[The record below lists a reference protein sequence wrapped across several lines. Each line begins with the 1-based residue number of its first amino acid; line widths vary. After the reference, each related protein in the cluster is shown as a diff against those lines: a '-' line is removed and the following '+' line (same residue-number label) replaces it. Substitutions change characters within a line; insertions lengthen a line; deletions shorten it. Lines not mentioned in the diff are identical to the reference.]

1 MKRTLLLICTLFCAN
16 VLIAQEQLA
25 TLKHNGNISVYYG
38 ANAFVQ
44 AHNAASNGDTI
55 NLSDG
60 NFNSVTVRKSLVV
73 RGSGANADTARQSDG
88 TRFNNEFFVYL
99 TEDTSYFEAEGIAF
113 RSNLRLGDD
122 SRLDNYTPYS
132 QDKGRFKLTKCIVES
147 LETYHKELFVSNS
160 IILNLF
166 YMKNK
171 VENPARFYNC
181 ILKGTPKNS
190 YCDNCIIR
198 DRDCTQNANPF
209 NFNNCIII
217 KENSNP
223 TLTNFGFANAYNSII
238 CGFTT
243 SFGTNNTFMNA
254 TDVFETWNGIFPDN
268 GAYPTVNLSNF
279 SAWAFNLDTFKLKEN
294 VANTILGG
302 DGTQVGIFGGTAPF
316 DYTPYYNVIKRL
328 NVSQR
333 TNAEG
338 MLGIEVELMD

>member
-16 VLIAQEQLA
+16 VLFAQEQLA

-38 ANAFVQ
+38 ANAFVE

-60 NFNSVTVRKSLVV
+60 NFNSVTVIKSLVV

-88 TRFNNEFFVYL
+88 TRFNNAFKVQPSA
-99 TEDTSYFEAEGIAF
+99 DTSYFEAEGIAF
-113 RSNLRLGDD
+113 RGTFSIGDGT
-122 SRLDNYTPYS
+122 SSFNR
-132 QDKGRFKLTKCIVES
+132 DKGRFKFTKCIIQS
-147 LETYHKELFVSNS
+147 LNTYHKELFVSNS
-160 IILNLF
+160 IITSAQMN
-166 YMKNK
+166 NTA
-171 VENPARFYNC
+171 ENPARFYNC
-181 ILKGTPKNS
+181 ILNTTPKNS
-190 YCDNCIIR
+190 YCDNCIIS
-198 DRDCTQNANPF
+198 TSSHIESSNPF
-209 NFNNCIII
+209 NFNNCVIIR
-217 KENSNP
+217 NNTTQTDFS
-223 TLTNFGFANAYNSII
+223 FANAYNSII

-243 SFGTNNTFMNA
+243 SFGTNNTFMNV
-254 TDVFETWNGIFPDN
+254 TDVFETWNGTFYSIGN
-268 GAYPTVNLSNF
+268 NNF
-279 SAWAFNLDTFKLKEN
+279 ATWAFNLDTFKLKEN
-294 VANTILGG
+294 VANTILGN

>member
-16 VLIAQEQLA
+16 VLMAQEQLA

-38 ANAFVQ
+38 ANAFVE

-99 TEDTSYFEAEGIAF
+99 TENTSYFEAEGIAF
-113 RSNLRLGDD
+113 RDELKLGDIV
-122 SRLDNYTPYS
+122 RLDSYTPYS
-132 QDKGRFKLTKCIVES
+132 QDKGRFKLTKCIVNE

-160 IILNLF
+160 IIFSLS
-166 YMKNK
+166 MGNK

-198 DRDCTQNANPF
+198 DKDCTQNANPF

-217 KENSNP
+217 KDNSNP

-243 SFGTNNTFMNA
+243 SFGTNNTFMNV
-254 TDVFETWNGIFPDN
+254 TDVFETWNGIFPS
-268 GAYPTVNLSNF
+268 YVSSNNF
-279 SAWAFNLDTFKLKEN
+279 ANWAFNLDTFKLKEN
-294 VANTILGG
+294 VANTILGN

-338 MLGIEVELMD
+338 MLGIEVVLMD

>member
-16 VLIAQEQLA
+16 VLFAQEQLA

-38 ANAFVQ
+38 ANAFVE

-88 TRFNNEFFVYL
+88 TRFNNTFQVYF

-113 RSNLRLGDD
+113 RSSLRLEDYY
-122 SRLDNYTPYS
+122 SDNR
-132 QDKGRFKLTKCIVES
+132 DKGRFKFTKCIIQF
-147 LETYHKELFVSNS
+147 LYTYHKELFVSNS
-160 IILNLF
+160 IITNINM
-166 YMKNK
+166 YNTA
-171 VENPARFYNC
+171 ENPARFYNC
-181 ILKGTPKNS
+181 ILNSTPKNS

-198 DRDCTQNANPF
+198 STSHLETSNPF
-209 NFNNCIII
+209 NFNNCVIIR
-217 KENSNP
+217 NNTTQTDFS
-223 TLTNFGFANAYNSII
+223 FANAYNSII

-254 TDVFETWNGIFPDN
+254 TDVFETWSGTFYDV
-268 GAYPTVNLSNF
+268 GSNNF
-279 SAWAFNLDTFKLKEN
+279 ATWAFNLDTFKLKEN
-294 VANTILGG
+294 VANTILGN

>member
-113 RSNLRLGDD
+113 RDDLRLGDT
-122 SRLDNYTPYS
+122 RLDSYTPS
-132 QDKGRFKLTKCIVES
+132 AQDKGRFKLTKCIVNE
-147 LETYHKELFVSNS
+147 LRTYHKELFVSNS
-160 IILNLF
+160 IIF
-166 YMKNK
+166 SFSMSNK
-171 VENPARFYNC
+171 AENPARFYNC
-181 ILKGTPKNS
+181 ILGQAPYKS

-198 DRDCTQNANPF
+198 DGLCTQSDNPF

-217 KENSNP
+217 KNSSNP

-243 SFGTNNTFMNA
+243 SFGTNNTFMNV
-254 TDVFETWNGIFPDN
+254 TDVFETWNGTFPN
-268 GAYPTVNLSNF
+268 NYVSSNNF
-279 SAWAFNLDTFKLKEN
+279 AAWAFNLDTFKLKEN

>member
-1 MKRTLLLICTLFCAN
+1 MKRTLLLICTLLCAN
-16 VLIAQEQLA
+16 VLMAQEQLA

-38 ANAFVQ
+38 ANAFVE

-88 TRFNNEFFVYL
+88 TRFNSAFQIYPSA
-99 TEDTSYFEAEGIAF
+99 DSSYFEAEGIAF
-113 RSNLRLGDD
+113 RSNLILGD
-122 SRLDNYTPYS
+122 SYS
-132 QDKGRFKLTKCIVES
+132 ANRDKGRFKLTKCIIQF
-147 LETYHKELFVSNS
+147 LNTYHKELFVSNS
-160 IILNLF
+160 IITG
-166 YMKNK
+166 
-171 VENPARFYNC
+171 VEMNNRAENSARFYNC
-181 ILKGTPKNS
+181 ILNSTPKNS

-198 DRDCTQNANPF
+198 STSHLESSNPF
-209 NFNNCIII
+209 NFNNCVIIR
-217 KENSNP
+217 NNTTQTDFS
-223 TLTNFGFANAYNSII
+223 FANAYNSII

-243 SFGTNNTFMNA
+243 SFGTNNTFMNV
-254 TDVFETWNGIFPDN
+254 TDVFETWNGTFYVVTDYDFAN
-268 GAYPTVNLSNF
+268 
-279 SAWAFNLDTFKLKEN
+279 WAFNLDTFKLKEN

>member
-16 VLIAQEQLA
+16 VLFAQEQLA

-38 ANAFVQ
+38 ANAFVE

-88 TRFNNEFFVYL
+88 TRFNNDFLVYL
-99 TEDTSYFEAEGIAF
+99 TENTSYFEAEGIAF
-113 RSNLRLGDD
+113 RNDLSLG
-122 SRLDNYTPYS
+122 SYLSPDNYTPS
-132 QDKGRFKLTKCIVES
+132 SKDKGRFKLTKCIVKN

-160 IILNLF
+160 IIFALS
-166 YMKNK
+166 MGNK

-181 ILKGTPKNS
+181 ILGRTPENS

-198 DRDCTQNANPF
+198 DGSCTQNTNPF

-217 KENSNP
+217 KNHSNP

-243 SFGTNNTFMNA
+243 SFGTNNTFMNV
-254 TDVFETWNGIFPDN
+254 TDVFETWNGTFYDV
-268 GAYPTVNLSNF
+268 GSNNF
-279 SAWAFNLDTFKLKEN
+279 ANWAFNLDTFKLKEN

-316 DYTPYYNVIKRL
+316 DFTPSYTVIKRL

>member
-16 VLIAQEQLA
+16 VLMAQEQLA

-38 ANAFVQ
+38 ANAFVE

-113 RSNLRLGDD
+113 RNDLKLGDI
-122 SRLDNYTPYS
+122 SRLDSYTPYS
-132 QDKGRFKLTKCIVES
+132 NDKGRFKLTKCIVDE
-147 LETYHKELFVSNS
+147 LRTYHKELFVSNS
-160 IILNLF
+160 IIIGLS
-166 YMKNK
+166 MSNK
-171 VENPARFYNC
+171 AENPARFYNC
-181 ILKGTPKNS
+181 ILGYIPYKS

-198 DRDCTQNANPF
+198 DGLCTQSDNPF

-217 KENSNP
+217 KKHSDP

-243 SFGTNNTFMNA
+243 SFGTNNTFMNV
-254 TDVFETWNGIFPDN
+254 TDVFETWNGIFPSYVAAN
-268 GAYPTVNLSNF
+268 NF
-279 SAWAFNLDTFKLKEN
+279 AAWAFNLDTFKLKEN
-294 VANTILGG
+294 VANTILGN

>member
-16 VLIAQEQLA
+16 VLMAQEQLA

-38 ANAFVQ
+38 ANAFVE
-44 AHNAASNGDTI
+44 AYNAASNGDTI

-88 TRFNNEFFVYL
+88 TRFNNAFQVYPSA
-99 TEDTSYFEAEGIAF
+99 DTSYFEAEGIAF
-113 RSNLRLGDD
+113 RNVFYIGD
-122 SRLDNYTPYS
+122 SYS
-132 QDKGRFKLTKCIVES
+132 TNRDKGRFKLTKCIVDR
-147 LETYHKELFVSNS
+147 LDTYHKELFVSNS
-160 IILNLF
+160 IITGVNM
-166 YMKNK
+166 YNTA
-171 VENPARFYNC
+171 ENPARFYNC
-181 ILKGTPKNS
+181 ILNTTPKNS
-190 YCDNCIIR
+190 YCDNCIISS
-198 DRDCTQNANPF
+198 NSHIESSNPF
-209 NFNNCIII
+209 NFNNCVIIR
-217 KENSNP
+217 NNTTQTDFS
-223 TLTNFGFANAYNSII
+223 LANAYNSII

-243 SFGTNNTFMNA
+243 SFGTNNTFMNV
-254 TDVFETWNGIFPDN
+254 TDVFETWNGTFYSV
-268 GAYPTVNLSNF
+268 GSNNF
-279 SAWAFNLDTFKLKEN
+279 ATWAFNLDTFKLKEN

-316 DYTPYYNVIKRL
+316 DFTPSYTVIKRL

>member
-16 VLIAQEQLA
+16 VLFAQEQLA

-38 ANAFVQ
+38 ANAFVE

-99 TEDTSYFEAEGIAF
+99 TENTSYFEAEGIAF
-113 RSNLRLGDD
+113 RDDLRLGDNV
-122 SRLDNYTPYS
+122 RLDSYTPSS
-132 QDKGRFKLTKCIVES
+132 QDKGRFKLTKCIVGE
-147 LETYHKELFVSNS
+147 LVTYHKELFVSNS
-160 IILNLF
+160 IIFGLV
-166 YMKNK
+166 MGNK

-181 ILKGTPKNS
+181 ILKRTPYNS

-198 DRDCTQNANPF
+198 DDLCTQNANPF

-217 KENSNP
+217 KNHSDP
-223 TLTNFGFANAYNSII
+223 TITNFGFANAYNSII

-254 TDVFETWNGIFPDN
+254 TNVFETWNGSFPSYVTSN
-268 GAYPTVNLSNF
+268 NF

-294 VANTILGG
+294 VANTILGN